1 MKTQLYKYKF
11 HAPISVYYTLE
22 ITSLAITLSDL
33 LRLRFTWVY
42 KFIKFFGKL
51 LQADNI
57 EDYTSMAT
65 F

>member
-1 MKTQLYKYKF
+1 MT
-11 HAPISVYYTLE
+11 
-22 ITSLAITLSDL
+22 ITLSDL

-51 LQADNI
+51 LQANNI